1 MVACILYS
9 LSGASFLD
17 KLAKFDTSL
26 LLCDILGDGCMR
38 VAQLST
44 TIFGDVIAWCIGH
57 FVRQDSMMCLFVP
70 QIFIVA

>member
-26 LLCDILGDGCMR
+26 LLCDILGDGCIR

-44 TIFGDVIAWCIGH
+44 TIFGDAIAWCIGH
-57 FVRQDSMMCLFVP
+57 FFRQESMMYLFFA
-70 QIFIVA
+70 QTSIVE

>member
-57 FVRQDSMMCLFVP
+57 FVRQDSMMYLFVS
-70 QIFIVA
+70 QISIVA